1 MNLISQKKRSI
12 SVAPTTSRLTRS
24 TTVTLPTRSS
34 PTRETVL
41 TPIHAH
47 ALSRT
52 LPHPAVQHG
61 PSSMNLN
68 QPLSCHAIRRHLGCQ
83 KVLGVGAGHLPRVSD
98 DRPTRGACRQIKTSR
113 IVRMTQEKIR
123 VSYNSVSRRA
133 TVAGVHS
140 LLVHDIGAIVWS
152 HCSMNMGYWR
162 TISASERK
170 DLRDEITICKTP
182 ENALANPP
190 LEMLERGV
198 QHSVE
203 LCNHLRSEKFMKA
216 SSANIANRAM
226 NKHHHRTGV
235 KLGRQI
241 RGLGN
246 GLLRDI
252 GESSSNVRHM
262 EKELEAERAAQK
274 AADAALMKTEQ
285 RMQKKLKVVG
295 QKFNA
300 TLQS

>member
-68 QPLSCHAIRRHLGCQ
+68 QPLSCRAIRRHLGCQ

-113 IVRMTQEKIR
+113 IVR
-123 VSYNSVSRRA
+123 
-133 TVAGVHS
+133 
-140 LLVHDIGAIVWS
+140 
-152 HCSMNMGYWR
+152 
-162 TISASERK
+162 
-170 DLRDEITICKTP
+170 
-182 ENALANPP
+182 
-190 LEMLERGV
+190 
-198 QHSVE
+198 
-203 LCNHLRSEKFMKA
+203 
-216 SSANIANRAM
+216 
-226 NKHHHRTGV
+226 V